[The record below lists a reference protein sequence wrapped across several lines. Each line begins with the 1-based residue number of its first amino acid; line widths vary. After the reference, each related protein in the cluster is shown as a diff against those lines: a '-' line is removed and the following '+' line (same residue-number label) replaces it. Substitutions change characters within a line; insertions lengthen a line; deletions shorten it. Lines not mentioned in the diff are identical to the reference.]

1 MKKFRKSFHLIATT
15 MLALTTTAAP
25 LYTSANEL
33 DTLSTI
39 TPILSEI
46 QLAADKPTPLY
57 TYNFESGTDG
67 WSSRGNAKVTLS
79 NTSHSGIQGLHITG
93 RTANWHG
100 VSKEI
105 RSLLDNDNSYTFG
118 MWVKFNEGNST
129 EALRLTLQSTNNA
142 GVTSYTTVA
151 ANEAITHG
159 EWTYLEGTVVLT
171 SDMIDAMVYVESPNE
186 TLNFY
191 VDDIAIYGEKS
202 STPITPRTYFDFED
216 GTQGWGARGS
226 EKVSLCTTKS
236 YKGSNSIMS
245 SGRTSSW
252 QGATTD
258 ITNLLEEGKSY
269 YFSVWVMYDA
279 SSASNSQKMNL
290 SLACTPTGGSETY
303 KNLVSET
310 VNKGTWTLFKT
321 SFTYNGGMDV
331 VKLYVEGGTMDFYL
345 DEISITEFT
354 ESNIEEDIPSI
365 KDTYSDYFKMG
376 TAVNSNVFN
385 PSSTALIDKHFNSL
399 TCGNEM
405 KPDALLDYNSTIQY
419 MNETGDQTQPIISL
433 ANAKPVLDYAK
444 KNNIPMRGHVLIWHA
459 QTPRWLF
466 AENYSKADN
475 APLVSREI
483 MLQRMENYIK
493 TVFETLETEYPT
505 VDFYSWDVVNE
516 AILPNTSDGY
526 RPGGTVAGTDTSLWM
541 HVIGKDYIEKA
552 FEYARAYAP
561 SGTLLAYNDYN
572 ECETVKSNYI
582 YELCKKLVANGT
594 LDVIGMQQHNSM
606 NSPSVSELETAIRK
620 YASLG
625 VKIEVTELDITT
637 TDTSENG
644 LNQQGA
650 KYKLFLDKLKSL
662 KDEGIDIN
670 AVVFWGLTDED
681 SWRSSQKPLLF
692 DEDYKAKP
700 AYWGVIGD
708 SETIVTQTVKT
719 PEREA
724 EEDWAWDSQKGTDLV
739 ASDGTKIATF
749 KTAWDSNN
757 LYIKLIPSD
766 TYQGRTIT
774 ATLYATPD
782 AHSTSGM
789 SRQTVTFSQDT
800 VAIFSNLGSLSSGD
814 SVGLDA
820 FVRIDTH
827 TASWNSPSTT
837 DAIAPNSMGT
847 LTLTSAPKHAT
858 ALKGTPIIDG
868 TVDDIWTDATDIDV
882 NTFSVG
888 AQGAVGNAKMLW
900 DENYLYILMDVKDN
914 LLSKAASNT
923 YDQDSV
929 EVFIDEDNAK
939 TPTYELGDVQY
950 RVNFDNER
958 SINGATDTDSFISAT
973 QITEEGYILE
983 FALPH
988 RLSPFRSNQL
998 LGLDFQINDDS
1009 DGDGSRNNI
1018 ANWNDLTGM
1027 GWTSTE
1033 GYGLLRLSSIE
1044 ATLPENPENPENPK
1058 TVTPIVTVRTNG
1070 TGSISQEYNIS
1081 ATGEGALDL
1090 TKLSIRYYYTKE
1102 GLKMQSF
1109 YCDNAGINL
1118 SIDPWYVNYT
1128 DNVQGIFTD
1137 SYLEISFTKP
1147 FELLANTGSLKLGV
1161 RFNQEDWS
1169 NYVNFTEVGTEVIY
1183 DGQVID

>member
-39 TPILSEI
+39 KPILSKV
-46 QLAADKPTPLY
+46 QLKADEPTL
-57 TYNFESGTDG
+57 
-67 WSSRGNAKVTLS
+67 
-79 NTSHSGIQGLHITG
+79 
-93 RTANWHG
+93 
-100 VSKEI
+100 
-105 RSLLDNDNSYTFG
+105 
-118 MWVKFNEGNST
+118 
-129 EALRLTLQSTNNA
+129 
-142 GVTSYTTVA
+142 
-151 ANEAITHG
+151 
-159 EWTYLEGTVVLT
+159 
-171 SDMIDAMVYVESPNE
+171 
-186 TLNFY
+186 
-191 VDDIAIYGEKS
+191 
-202 STPITPRTYFDFED
+202 RTYFDFED

-226 EKVSLCTTKS
+226 ETVSLCTTKS

-245 SGRTSSW
+245 SGRTSTW
-252 QGATTD
+252 HGASTD
-258 ITNLLEEGKSY
+258 ITNLLEAGKSY

-303 KNLVSET
+303 KNLVTET

-321 SFTYNGGMDV
+321 SFTYNGDMDA
-331 VKLYVEGGTMDFYL
+331 VKLYVEGGTMDFYV
-345 DEISITEFT
+345 DEVSITEFT

-365 KDTYSDYFKMG
+365 KDTYSDYFKIG

-444 KNNIPMRGHVLIWHA
+444 KNNIPMRGHVLVWHA
-459 QTPRWLF
+459 QTPRWFF
-466 AENYSKADN
+466 AENYSKESD
-475 APLVSREI
+475 APLVSREV

-493 TVFETLETEYPT
+493 TVFETLETQYPT

-526 RPGGTVAGTDTSLWM
+526 RPGGTVAGTDNSLWM

-552 FEYARAYAP
+552 FEYARIYAP

-594 LDVIGMQQHNSM
+594 LDVIGMQQHNNM
-606 NSPSVSELETAIRK
+606 YSPSVSELETAIRK

-670 AVVFWGLTDED
+670 AVVFWGLTDGD

-692 DEDYKAKP
+692 DENYKAKP

-708 SETIVTQTVKT
+708 TDSEPIITQTAKT
-719 PEREA
+719 PQLET
-724 EEDWAWDSQKGTDLV
+724 EENWAWDSQKGTNLV

-757 LYIKLIPSD
+757 LYVKLIPSEV
-766 TYQGRTIT
+766 YKGQTIT

-782 AHSTSGM
+782 AHSTNGLN
-789 SRQTVTFSQDT
+789 RQTITFNQDT
-800 VAIFSNLGSLSSGD
+800 VATFSNLSNLSAGD
-814 SVGLDA
+814 SVGFDA

-837 DAIAPNSMGT
+837 DVITPNSMGN
-847 LTLTSAPKHAT
+847 LTLVSAPKHAT

-868 TVDDIWTDATDIDV
+868 TIDDIWTDATDIDV
-882 NTFSVG
+882 NTFSLG
-888 AQGAVGNAKMLW
+888 ARGAVGHAKMLW
-900 DENYLYILMDVKDN
+900 DENYLYILMDVKDS
-914 LLSKAASNT
+914 LLSKASNNAHE
-923 YDQDSV
+923 QDSV

-950 RVNFDNER
+950 RVNFDNEH
-958 SINGATDTDSFISAT
+958 SINGASNSDSFISAN
-973 QITEEGYILE
+973 QITEDGYILE
-983 FALPH
+983 FAVPH
-988 RLSPFRSNQL
+988 RLSPFTNHQL
-998 LGLDFQINDDS
+998 LGFDLQINDDA
-1009 DGDGSRNNI
+1009 DGDGSRNNV
-1018 ANWNDLTGM
+1018 ANWNDLTGNS
-1027 GWTSTE
+1027 WSSTE
-1033 GYGLLRLSSIE
+1033 GYGLLRLSPIE
-1044 ATLPENPENPENPK
+1044 ATLPDNPENPENPK
-1058 TVTPIVTVRTNG
+1058 NVTPSVTVRTSG

-1081 ATGEGALDL
+1081 AIGDGALDL
-1090 TKLSIRYYYTKE
+1090 TKLVIRYYYTKE
-1102 GLKMQSF
+1102 GSKPQSF

-1118 SIDPWYVNYT
+1118 SMDPWYVNYS

-1137 SYLEISFTKP
+1137 DYLEISFTKP

-1169 NYVNFTEVGTEVIY
+1169 NYVNFTELGAEVIY